1 MSNEQPPVRD
11 VVPYKHG
18 KRQSTFR
25 KLNIDF
31 SGTAL
36 EQAIALQERASS
48 NASEE
53 PDLEPIVKNLENAP
67 TTPHHSPPLPT
78 TPHHSLKPTH
88 APAKD
93 FNRRANS
100 IERDAMP
107 TGTFPGAS
115 KKVYDALYLRTRGA
129 IVPKRLTQASR
140 RDLLEWT
147 GIRNLKTLD
156 NHVKYLMAIGL
167 IIRHWELGSNEGSS
181 YEVVLPEERTHHSP
195 PLPTTLHDS
204 PPVTTSQKMGSG
216 YTQKLGSGGEGQTI
230 ENKDTY
236 IFPKTFKTYDDEHTH
251 TLSEFNRVLVQA
263 AQGIVGVELINSE
276 QERLRWKEVGQILAD
291 ELKFAAQRADTIS
304 SVPAFLATHL
314 RRVLEKKTQPAQKE
328 VRANTDS
335 EKPVGTTPKSDKSPA
350 KTKSGS
356 RFSLDECRRYADH
369 LRTAGQ
375 GINNPGGY
383 ATAVYRSGEADALIE
398 NFLNPVPPSKLVD
411 ASGCPDCDGTGWWYP
426 KGREMGAAKCK
437 HEKLNKI
444 QADESA

>member
-1 MSNEQPPVRD
+1 
-11 VVPYKHG
+11 
-18 KRQSTFR
+18 
-25 KLNIDF
+25 
-31 SGTAL
+31 
-36 EQAIALQERASS
+36 
-48 NASEE
+48 
-53 PDLEPIVKNLENAP
+53 
-67 TTPHHSPPLPT
+67 
-78 TPHHSLKPTH
+78 
-88 APAKD
+88 
-93 FNRRANS
+93 
-100 IERDAMP
+100 MP

-156 NHVKYLMAIGL
+156 NHIKYLMAIGL

-195 PLPTTLHDS
+195 PLPTTPHDS
-204 PPVTTSQKMGSG
+204 PPVTTTQKMGSG

-230 ENKDTY
+230 EIKGTY
-236 IFPKTFKTYDDEHTH
+236 DFPKTLKTYDDEHTH
-251 TLSEFNRVLVQA
+251 TLVEFNRVLVQA

-291 ELKFAAQRADTIS
+291 ELKFAAQRADAIS

-314 RRVLEKKTQPAQKE
+314 RRVLKKKPQPGQRE
-328 VRANTDS
+328 VRANTEA
-335 EKPVGTTPKSDKSPA
+335 EKLVGKNPKPDKSLAKSPA

-383 ATAVYRSGEADALIE
+383 ATTVYRSGEADTLIE
-398 NFLNPVPPSKLVD
+398 NFLNAAPPSKPVD
-411 ASGCPDCDGTGWWYP
+411 ASGCPDCNGTGWWYP

-437 HEKLNKI
+437 HEKLIKN